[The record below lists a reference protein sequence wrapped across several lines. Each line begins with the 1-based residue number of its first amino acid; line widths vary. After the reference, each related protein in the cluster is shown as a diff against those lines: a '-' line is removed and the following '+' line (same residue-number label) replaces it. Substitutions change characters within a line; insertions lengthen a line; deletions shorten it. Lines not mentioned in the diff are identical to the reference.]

1 MNRRHFKKNP
11 DQVDIFDIAT
21 QLDDVK
27 KLADT
32 QEELLML
39 DKLSDFE
46 YQNYKEKQIPNTK
59 KKKIIKSVWYQVS
72 IESIFE
78 H

>member
-59 KKKIIKSVWYQVS
+59 KKKRIKSVWYQVS

>member
-11 DQVDIFDIAT
+11 NQVDIFDIAT

-27 KLADT
+27 KLTDT

-46 YQNYKEKQIPNTK
+46 YQNFKEKQTPDIQK
-59 KKKIIKSVWYQVS
+59 KKKIKSGWYQVS
-72 IESIFE
+72 VEIIFDL
-78 H
+78 

>member
-32 QEELLML
+32 
-39 DKLSDFE
+39 
-46 YQNYKEKQIPNTK
+46 
-59 KKKIIKSVWYQVS
+59 
-72 IESIFE
+72 
-78 H
+78 

>member
-11 DQVDIFDIAT
+11 NQVDIFDIAT

-46 YQNYKEKQIPNTK
+46 YQNFKEKLIPDIQK
-59 KKKIIKSVWYQVS
+59 KKKIQSGWYQVS
-72 IESIFE
+72 IESIFDL
-78 H
+78 

>member
-59 KKKIIKSVWYQVS
+59 KKRIKSVWYQVS